1 MVYGIEEQAKILFL
15 FEGNLGIS
23 FEFVKV
29 NESGVNFVKDLTK
42 LNAIRELF
50 EPTDRSLI

>member
-1 MVYGIEEQAKILFL
+1 MVYGIEEQAKVLFL